1 MSISEFKEIISTAVW
16 YYESSIQNYHYLQ
29 KKKKKTVT
37 VTKLANDAIN
47 TGKHPFEFGTKALI
61 SPTRNERI
69 FNKL

>member
-29 KKKKKTVT
+29 KKQKTVT

-47 TGKHPFEFGTKALI
+47 TGKHPLEFGTKALI